1 MYFGLDYIIIVN
13 YQKEQN
19 MSVGIP
25 TDPALKAEIL
35 DKVKNHGLPV
45 PQASKQYGIRANVIY
60 AWMSHESG
68 NSSASLM
75 VELSRAKRE
84 LDNAYRIIRELD
96 TSDPASYKK

>member
-1 MYFGLDYIIIVN
+1 
-13 YQKEQN
+13 

-25 TDPALKAEIL
+25 TDPDLKAEIL
-35 DKVKNHGLPV
+35 DKVKNHGLSV
-45 PQASKQYGIRANVIY
+45 SQASKQYDIKANVIY
-60 AWMSHESG
+60 GWMSHEFG

-96 TSDPASYKK
+96 TSDPANYKK